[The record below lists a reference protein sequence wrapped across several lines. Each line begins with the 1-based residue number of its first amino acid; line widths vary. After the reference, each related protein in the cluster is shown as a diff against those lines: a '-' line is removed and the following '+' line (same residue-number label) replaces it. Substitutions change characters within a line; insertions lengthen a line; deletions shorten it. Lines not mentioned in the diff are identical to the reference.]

1 MRLEASV
8 VIERP
13 VGAVFHFYADEH
25 VRNHPRWNPDLD
37 LEGDSERPIGVG
49 TIIRRRNRM
58 SGKVVEGTMEVT
70 EFERDKAMGG
80 VIREGAV
87 EYRGGATFEAL
98 TPHRTR
104 LTIGADMPWLAAGA
118 DPNPITAFMQ
128 RSVKNIKDLIEAEV

>member
-1 MRLEASV
+1 MRLEASE

-13 VGAVFHFYADEH
+13 VAAVFRFYADDH

-37 LEGDSERPIGVG
+37 LEVDSERPLGVG

-58 SGKVVEGTMEVT
+58 SGKVVEGTMEIT
-70 EFERDKAMGG
+70 EFERDQAMG
-80 VIREGAV
+80 VLIREGPV
-87 EYRGGATFEAL
+87 EYRGDAKFEAL
-98 TPHRTR
+98 ATHRTR

-118 DPNPITAFMQ
+118 DPTPITVLMQ